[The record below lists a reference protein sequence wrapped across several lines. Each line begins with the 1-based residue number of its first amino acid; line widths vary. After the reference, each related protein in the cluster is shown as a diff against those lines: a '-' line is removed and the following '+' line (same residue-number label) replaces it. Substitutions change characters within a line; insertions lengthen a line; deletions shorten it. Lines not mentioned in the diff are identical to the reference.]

1 MAYIIADNII
11 SPLGET
17 SEDNYLS
24 VKSGR
29 SGIRAYEP
37 GTCNI
42 PEGFNASLLFED
54 FETLAL
60 KSAQKA
66 IANALKNIANGQKAI
81 GNAQKNI
88 ANEQKNIGNAQL
100 ELKGKR
106 TAFILSSTKGNIEG
120 NISLADSAQ
129 RIASQLGIDSKPIVV
144 CNACISGLSA
154 LILGNRLIDSG
165 LYDTA
170 IVCGCD
176 TPRQFILSGFQ
187 SLKALSPEPCRP
199 FDMERMG
206 LNLGEAAATLIL
218 SKNPLQGN
226 SWRMGDGFIRND
238 AFHIST
244 PSKTADGL
252 YLSLQRTLESFTKE
266 ISSACKQIDL
276 KEHLAFINAHGTA
289 TLFNDQMESVAIGR
303 AGLSEL
309 PANAYKS
316 FWGHTMGAAGILET
330 IISMKAI
337 DDDTILGTRGFS
349 ELGVSGKMNI
359 CAENRPT
366 DKKGFIKMLS
376 GFGGCNATIWATK
389 CPERENIALSQKE
402 QQEREFTTTH
412 TIRITPEEVILDQ
425 RKIWEGKEELG
436 EQEGQ
441 EHHSLLTSLY
451 KQMIGDYPKF
461 YKMDGLSRLGFVA
474 SEILLNAEKEETDE
488 ERAIIFFNHSSSID
502 SDRNY
507 KESIKD
513 KDNYFPSPSIFV
525 YTLPNIVTGEIAI
538 RNHFQGETSFFILP
552 DKDEKMMEEILQA
565 SCRDAQSKS
574 FLTGW
579 IDYEDER
586 HFEAELKICR
596 IQPSLIAYQE
606 VKGVKEVKELR
617 RMSCSLIRRKNKI
630 LK

>member
-17 SEDNYLS
+17 SEENYLS
-24 VKSGR
+24 VKAGR

-42 PEGFNASLLFED
+42 PEGFYASLLFED

-66 IANALKNIANGQKAI
+66 IANAQKTM
-81 GNAQKNI
+81 
-88 ANEQKNIGNAQL
+88 GNAQL

-106 TAFILSSTKGNIEG
+106 TAFILSSTKGNIEE

-154 LILGNRLIDSG
+154 LILGNRLIDSD
-165 LYDTA
+165 LYDAA

-218 SKNPLQGN
+218 SKNPIQGN

-266 ISSACKQIDL
+266 ISSTCKQIDM

-303 AGLSEL
+303 AGLSDL

-376 GFGGCNATIWATK
+376 GFGGCNATIWAAK
-389 CPERENIALSQKE
+389 KPERENIALSQIE
-402 QQEREFTTTH
+402 QQNREFTTTH

-425 RKIWEGKEELG
+425 RKLWEGKKELG
-436 EQEGQ
+436 EQEGK

-451 KQMIGDYPKF
+451 KQMIGNYPKF

-474 SEILLNAEKEETDE
+474 SEILLNAEKGETDK
-488 ERAIIFFNHSSSID
+488 ERAIIFFNHSSSIA

-507 KESIKD
+507 KESIND

-538 RNHFQGETSFFILP
+538 RNHFHGETSFFILP
-552 DKDEKMMEEILQA
+552 DKDERLMEEILQA
-565 SCRDAQSKS
+565 SCRDDQSKS

-586 HFEAELKICR
+586 HFEADLKIKKMR
-596 IQPSLIAYQE
+596 NY
-606 VKGVKEVKELR
+606 K
-617 RMSCSLIRRKNKI
+617 
-630 LK
+630 

>member
-17 SEDNYLS
+17 SEENYLS

-54 FETLAL
+54 FETLVL

-66 IANALKNIANGQKAI
+66 IANALKNIANELKTM
-81 GNAQKNI
+81 
-88 ANEQKNIGNAQL
+88 GNAQL

-106 TAFILSSTKGNIEG
+106 TAFILSSTKGNIEE

-129 RIASQLGIDSKPIVV
+129 RIASQLGIDTKPIVV

-165 LYDTA
+165 LYDAA

-218 SKNPLQGN
+218 SKNPIQRN

-252 YLSLQRTLESFTKE
+252 YLSLQRTLESYTKE
-266 ISSACKQIDL
+266 VSSACEQIDM
-276 KEHLAFINAHGTA
+276 KAHLAFINAHGTA

-303 AGLSEL
+303 AGLSDL

-337 DDDTILGTRGFS
+337 DDDTILGTKGFS

-376 GFGGCNATIWATK
+376 GFGGCNATIWAAK
-389 CPERENIALSQKE
+389 SPEKEYIALSQKE
-402 QQEREFTTTH
+402 QQKREFTTTH

-425 RKIWEGKEELG
+425 RKIWERKEELG
-436 EQEGQ
+436 EQEGK

-474 SEILLNAEKEETDE
+474 SEILLNAEKEETEE
-488 ERAIIFFNHSSSID
+488 ERAIIFFNHSSSIA

-552 DKDEKMMEEILQA
+552 DKDERMMEEILQA
-565 SCRDAQSKS
+565 SCRDGQSKS

-596 IQPSLIAYQE
+596 IQPSLIANPS
-606 VKGVKEVKELR
+606 ELR
-617 RMSCSLIRRKNKI
+617 YSDES
-630 LK
+630 

>member
-17 SEDNYLS
+17 SEENYLS
-24 VKSGR
+24 VKAGR

-42 PEGFNASLLFED
+42 PEGFYASLLFED

-60 KSAQKA
+60 RSAQKA
-66 IANALKNIANGQKAI
+66 IANAQKTM
-81 GNAQKNI
+81 GN
-88 ANEQKNIGNAQL
+88 ERL

-106 TAFILSSTKGNIEG
+106 TAFILSSTKGNIEE

-165 LYDTA
+165 LYDAA

-218 SKNPLQGN
+218 SKNPIQGN

-266 ISSACKQIDL
+266 ISSTCKQIDL

-303 AGLSEL
+303 AGLSDL

-337 DDDTILGTRGFS
+337 DDDTILGTKGFS

-376 GFGGCNATIWATK
+376 GFGGCNATIWAAK
-389 CPERENIALSQKE
+389 NPERENIALSQIE
-402 QQEREFTTTH
+402 QQKREFTTTH

-425 RKIWEGKEELG
+425 QKLWEGKKELE
-436 EQEGQ
+436 EQEGK
-441 EHHSLLTSLY
+441 EHHSLLTTLY
-451 KQMIGDYPKF
+451 KQMIGNYPKF

-474 SEILLNAEKEETDE
+474 SEILLNAEKGETDK
-488 ERAIIFFNHSSSID
+488 ERAIIFFNHSSSIA

-507 KESIKD
+507 KESIND

-538 RNHFQGETSFFILP
+538 RNHFHGETSFFILP
-552 DKDEKMMEEILQA
+552 DKDERMMEEILQA

-586 HFEAELKICR
+586 HFEAELKIKKMR
-596 IQPSLIAYQE
+596 NY
-606 VKGVKEVKELR
+606 K
-617 RMSCSLIRRKNKI
+617 
-630 LK
+630 

>member
-17 SEDNYLS
+17 SEENYLS
-24 VKSGR
+24 VKAGR

-42 PEGFNASLLFED
+42 PEGFYASLLFED

-60 KSAQKA
+60 RSAQKA
-66 IANALKNIANGQKAI
+66 IANAR
-81 GNAQKNI
+81 
-88 ANEQKNIGNAQL
+88 L

-106 TAFILSSTKGNIEG
+106 TAFILSSTKGNIEE

-129 RIASQLGIDSKPIVV
+129 RIASQLGIDSQPIVV

-165 LYDTA
+165 LYDAA

-176 TPRQFILSGFQ
+176 TPQQFILSGFQ

-218 SKNPLQGN
+218 SKNPIQGN

-252 YLSLQRTLESFTKE
+252 YLSLQRTLESYTKE
-266 ISSACKQIDL
+266 ISSTCKQIDL
-276 KEHLAFINAHGTA
+276 KAHLAFINAHGTA

-303 AGLSEL
+303 AGLSDL

-376 GFGGCNATIWATK
+376 GFGGCNATIWAAK
-389 CPERENIALSQKE
+389 SPESEMIALSQKE
-402 QQEREFTTTH
+402 QQECEFTTTH
-412 TIRITPEEVILDQ
+412 AIRITPEEVVLDHQ
-425 RKIWEGKEELG
+425 KLWEGKKELE

-441 EHHSLLTSLY
+441 EHHSLLTTLY
-451 KQMIGDYPKF
+451 KQMIGNYPKF

-474 SEILLNAEKEETDE
+474 SEILLNAEKGETDK
-488 ERAIIFFNHSSSID
+488 ERAIIFFNHSSSIA

-507 KESIKD
+507 KESIND

-538 RNHFQGETSFFILP
+538 RNHFHGETSFFILP
-552 DKDEKMMEEILQA
+552 DKDERMMEEILQA

-586 HFEAELKICR
+586 HFEADLKIKKMR
-596 IQPSLIAYQE
+596 NY
-606 VKGVKEVKELR
+606 K
-617 RMSCSLIRRKNKI
+617 
-630 LK
+630 

>member
-17 SEDNYLS
+17 SEENYLS
-24 VKSGR
+24 VKAGR

-42 PEGFNASLLFED
+42 PEGFYASLLFED

-60 KSAQKA
+60 RSAQKA
-66 IANALKNIANGQKAI
+66 IANAR
-81 GNAQKNI
+81 
-88 ANEQKNIGNAQL
+88 L

-106 TAFILSSTKGNIEG
+106 TAFILSSTKGNIEE

-129 RIASQLGIDSKPIVV
+129 RIASQLGIDAKPIVV

-165 LYDTA
+165 LYDAA

-218 SKNPLQGN
+218 SKNPIQGN

-303 AGLSEL
+303 AGLSDL

-337 DDDTILGTRGFS
+337 DDDTILGTRVFS

-376 GFGGCNATIWATK
+376 GFGGCNATIWAAK
-389 CPERENIALSQKE
+389 NPERENIALSQIE
-402 QQEREFTTTH
+402 QQNREFTTTH

-425 RKIWEGKEELG
+425 RKLWEGKKELG
-436 EQEGQ
+436 EQEGK

-451 KQMIGDYPKF
+451 KQMIGNYPKF

-474 SEILLNAEKEETDE
+474 SEILLNAEKEEEKKLEERKEEGKKNLE
-488 ERAIIFFNHSSSID
+488 ERAIIFFNHSSSIA

-552 DKDEKMMEEILQA
+552 DKDERLMEEILQA

-586 HFEAELKICR
+586 HFEADLKIKKMR
-596 IQPSLIAYQE
+596 N
-606 VKGVKEVKELR
+606 
-617 RMSCSLIRRKNKI
+617 NK
-630 LK
+630 

>member
-66 IANALKNIANGQKAI
+66 IANA
-81 GNAQKNI
+81 QKNI

-106 TAFILSSTKGNIEG
+106 TTFILSSTKGNIEE

-165 LYDTA
+165 LYDAA

-218 SKNPLQGN
+218 SKNPIQGN

-252 YLSLQRTLESFTKE
+252 YLSLQRTLESFKKE
-266 ISSACKQIDL
+266 VSSACEQIDL
-276 KEHLAFINAHGTA
+276 KAHLAFINAHGTA

-303 AGLSEL
+303 AGLSDL

-337 DDDTILGTRGFS
+337 DDDTILGTKGFS

-402 QQEREFTTTH
+402 QLHREFTTTH

-436 EQEGQ
+436 EQEGL

-474 SEILLNAEKEETDE
+474 SEILLNAEKGETEEERKEEEIKNLE
-488 ERAIIFFNHSSSID
+488 ERAIIFFNHSSSIA

-552 DKDEKMMEEILQA
+552 DKDEMMMEEILQA

-586 HFEAELKICR
+586 HFEADLKIKKMR
-596 IQPSLIAYQE
+596 NY
-606 VKGVKEVKELR
+606 K
-617 RMSCSLIRRKNKI
+617 
-630 LK
+630 

>member
-1 MAYIIADNII
+1 M
-11 SPLGET
+11 
-17 SEDNYLS
+17 
-24 VKSGR
+24 
-29 SGIRAYEP
+29 
-37 GTCNI
+37 
-42 PEGFNASLLFED
+42 
-54 FETLAL
+54 
-60 KSAQKA
+60 
-66 IANALKNIANGQKAI
+66 
-81 GNAQKNI
+81 
-88 ANEQKNIGNAQL
+88 
-100 ELKGKR
+100 
-106 TAFILSSTKGNIEG
+106 
-120 NISLADSAQ
+120 ADSAQ
-129 RIASQLGIDSKPIVV
+129 RIASQLGIDAKPIVV

-165 LYDTA
+165 LYDAA

-218 SKNPLQGN
+218 SKNPIQGN

-266 ISSACKQIDL
+266 ISSTCKQIDM

-376 GFGGCNATIWATK
+376 GFGGCNATIWAAK
-389 CPERENIALSQKE
+389 SPEREYIDLSQKE
-402 QQEREFTTTH
+402 QQNREFTTTH
-412 TIRITPEEVILDQ
+412 AIRITPEEVILDQ
-425 RKIWEGKEELG
+425 RKLWERNQNANEKLE
-436 EQEGQ
+436 EQEGAG
-441 EHHSLLTSLY
+441 HHSLLTSLY
-451 KQMIGDYPKF
+451 RQMIGNYPKF

-474 SEILLNAEKEETDE
+474 SEILLNAEKGDTDVERREEEGERLLE
-488 ERAIIFFNHSSSID
+488 ERAIIFFNHSSSIA

-507 KESIKD
+507 KESIND

-538 RNHFQGETSFFILP
+538 RNHFHGETSFFILP
-552 DKDEKMMEEILQA
+552 DKDERMMEEILQA

-586 HFEAELKICR
+586 HFEADLKIKKMR
-596 IQPSLIAYQE
+596 NEKLQM
-606 VKGVKEVKELR
+606 R
-617 RMSCSLIRRKNKI
+617 NKI
-630 LK
+630 LKSYK

>member
-17 SEDNYLS
+17 SEENYLS

-66 IANALKNIANGQKAI
+66 I
-81 GNAQKNI
+81 GNV
-88 ANEQKNIGNAQL
+88 QL

-106 TAFILSSTKGNIEG
+106 TAFILSSTKGNIEE

-165 LYDTA
+165 LYDAA

-218 SKNPLQGN
+218 SKNPIQGN

-252 YLSLQRTLESFTKE
+252 YLSLQRTLESYTKE
-266 ISSACKQIDL
+266 VSSTCKQIDL

-303 AGLSEL
+303 AGLSDL

-376 GFGGCNATIWATK
+376 GFGGCNATIWAAK
-389 CPERENIALSQKE
+389 KPERENIALSQKE
-402 QQEREFTTTH
+402 QQNREFTTTH
-412 TIRITPEEVILDQ
+412 AIRITPEEVILDQ
-425 RKIWEGKEELG
+425 RKIWERKEELR
-436 EQEGQ
+436 EQEGL

-474 SEILLNAEKEETDE
+474 SEILLNAEKEETEE
-488 ERAIIFFNHSSSID
+488 ERAIIFFNHSSSIA

-552 DKDEKMMEEILQA
+552 DKDERLMEEILQA

-586 HFEAELKICR
+586 HFEAELKIKKMR
-596 IQPSLIAYQE
+596 NY
-606 VKGVKEVKELR
+606 K
-617 RMSCSLIRRKNKI
+617 
-630 LK
+630 

>member
-17 SEDNYLS
+17 SEENYLS

-42 PEGFNASLLFED
+42 PEGFYASLLFED
-54 FETLAL
+54 FDTLAL
-60 KSAQKA
+60 RSAQKA
-66 IANALKNIANGQKAI
+66 IANAQKNIENAQKDIGNKQKAI
-81 GNAQKNI
+81 GNAR
-88 ANEQKNIGNAQL
+88 L

-106 TAFILSSTKGNIEG
+106 TAFILSSTKGNIEE

-154 LILGNRLIDSG
+154 LILGNRLIDSD
-165 LYDTA
+165 LYDAA

-176 TPRQFILSGFQ
+176 TPQQFILSGFQ

-218 SKNPLQGN
+218 SKNPIQGN

-266 ISSACKQIDL
+266 ISSTCKQIDL

-303 AGLSEL
+303 AGLSDL

-337 DDDTILGTRGFS
+337 DDNTILGTRGFS

-376 GFGGCNATIWATK
+376 GFGGCNATIWAAQK
-389 CPERENIALSQKE
+389 PERENIALSQKE
-402 QQEREFTTTH
+402 QQKREFTTTH
-412 TIRITPEEVILDQ
+412 AIRITPEEVILDQ
-425 RKIWEGKEELG
+425 RKLWEGKKELG

-441 EHHSLLTSLY
+441 EHHSLLTTLY
-451 KQMIGDYPKF
+451 KQMIGNYPKF

-474 SEILLNAEKEETDE
+474 SEILLNAEKGETDK
-488 ERAIIFFNHSSSID
+488 ERAIIFFNHSSSIA

-507 KESIKD
+507 KESIND

-538 RNHFQGETSFFILP
+538 RNHFHGETSFFILP

-586 HFEAELKICR
+586 HFEADLKIKKMR
-596 IQPSLIAYQE
+596 NY
-606 VKGVKEVKELR
+606 K
-617 RMSCSLIRRKNKI
+617 
-630 LK
+630 

>member
-17 SEDNYLS
+17 SDENYLS
-24 VKSGR
+24 VKAGR

-42 PEGFNASLLFED
+42 PEGFYASLLFED

-60 KSAQKA
+60 RSAQKA
-66 IANALKNIANGQKAI
+66 IANAQKNIE
-81 GNAQKNI
+81 NAQKDI
-88 ANEQKNIGNAQL
+88 GNEQKTMGNAQL

-106 TAFILSSTKGNIEG
+106 TAFILSSTKGNIEE

-129 RIASQLGIDSKPIVV
+129 RIANLLGIDSKPIVV

-165 LYDTA
+165 LYDAA

-218 SKNPLQGN
+218 SKNPIQGN

-266 ISSACKQIDL
+266 ISSACKQIDM

-303 AGLSEL
+303 AGLSDL

-376 GFGGCNATIWATK
+376 GFGGCNATIWAAK
-389 CPERENIALSQKE
+389 YPERENEAAEQIE
-402 QQEREFTTTH
+402 QQNREFTTTH
-412 TIRITPEEVILDQ
+412 AIRITPEEVVLDHQ
-425 RKIWEGKEELG
+425 KLWEGNQNANEKLE
-436 EQEGQ
+436 EQEGAG
-441 EHHSLLTSLY
+441 HHSLLTSLY
-451 KQMIGDYPKF
+451 RQMIGNYPKF

-474 SEILLNAEKEETDE
+474 SEILLNAEKGETDK
-488 ERAIIFFNHSSSID
+488 ERAIIFFNHSSSIA

-507 KESIKD
+507 KESIND

-538 RNHFQGETSFFILP
+538 RNHFHGETSFFILP
-552 DKDEKMMEEILQA
+552 DKDERMMEEILQA

-586 HFEAELKICR
+586 HFEADLKIEKMR
-596 IQPSLIAYQE
+596 NY
-606 VKGVKEVKELR
+606 K
-617 RMSCSLIRRKNKI
+617 
-630 LK
+630 

>member
-17 SEDNYLS
+17 SEENYLS
-24 VKSGR
+24 VKAGR

-42 PEGFNASLLFED
+42 PEGFYASLLFED

-66 IANALKNIANGQKAI
+66 IANAQKTM
-81 GNAQKNI
+81 
-88 ANEQKNIGNAQL
+88 GNAQL

-106 TAFILSSTKGNIEG
+106 TAFILSSTKGNIEE

-129 RIASQLGIDSKPIVV
+129 RIASQLGIDSQPIVV

-165 LYDTA
+165 LYDAA

-218 SKNPLQGN
+218 SKNPIQGN
-226 SWRMGDGFIRND
+226 FWRMGDGFIRND

-266 ISSACKQIDL
+266 ISSTCKQIDM
-276 KEHLAFINAHGTA
+276 KAHLAFINAHGTA

-303 AGLSEL
+303 AGLSDL

-376 GFGGCNATIWATK
+376 GFGGCNATIWAAK
-389 CPERENIALSQKE
+389 SPKSEMIALSQKE
-402 QQEREFTTTH
+402 QQKCEFTTTH
-412 TIRITPEEVILDQ
+412 TIRITPEEVVLDHQ
-425 RKIWEGKEELG
+425 KLWEGNQNANEELG
-436 EQEGQ
+436 EQDGAG
-441 EHHSLLTSLY
+441 HHSLLTSLY
-451 KQMIGDYPKF
+451 KQMIGNYPKF

-474 SEILLNAEKEETDE
+474 SEILLNAEKGETDVE
-488 ERAIIFFNHSSSID
+488 RREEAGERLLKERAIIFFNHSSSIA

-507 KESIKD
+507 KESIND
-513 KDNYFPSPSIFV
+513 KNNYFPSPSIFV

-538 RNHFQGETSFFILP
+538 RNHFHGETSFFILP
-552 DKDEKMMEEILQA
+552 DKDERLMEEILQA
-565 SCRDAQSKS
+565 SCRDTQSKS

-586 HFEAELKICR
+586 HFEADLKIKKMR
-596 IQPSLIAYQE
+596 NY
-606 VKGVKEVKELR
+606 K
-617 RMSCSLIRRKNKI
+617 
-630 LK
+630 

>member
-17 SEDNYLS
+17 SEENYLS
-24 VKSGR
+24 VKAGR

-42 PEGFNASLLFED
+42 PEGFYASLLFED

-60 KSAQKA
+60 RSAQKA
-66 IANALKNIANGQKAI
+66 IANALKAI
-81 GNAQKNI
+81 GN
-88 ANEQKNIGNAQL
+88 ERL

-106 TAFILSSTKGNIEG
+106 TAFILSSTKGNIEE

-129 RIASQLGIDSKPIVV
+129 RIASQLGIDAKPIVV

-154 LILGNRLIDSG
+154 LILGNRLIDSD
-165 LYDTA
+165 LYDAA

-218 SKNPLQGN
+218 SKNPIQGN

-266 ISSACKQIDL
+266 ISSTCKQIDM

-303 AGLSEL
+303 AGLSDL

-376 GFGGCNATIWATK
+376 GFGGCNATIWAAK
-389 CPERENIALSQKE
+389 NPERENIALSQIE
-402 QQEREFTTTH
+402 QQNREFTTSH
-412 TIRITPEEVILDQ
+412 TIRITPEEVVLDHQ
-425 RKIWEGKEELG
+425 KLWEGNQNANEKLE
-436 EQEGQ
+436 EQEGAG
-441 EHHSLLTSLY
+441 HHSLLTSLY
-451 KQMIGDYPKF
+451 RQMIGNYPKF

-474 SEILLNAEKEETDE
+474 SEILLNAEKGETDK
-488 ERAIIFFNHSSSID
+488 ERAIIFFNHSSSIA

-507 KESIKD
+507 KESIND

-538 RNHFQGETSFFILP
+538 RNHFHGETSFFILP
-552 DKDEKMMEEILQA
+552 DKDERMMEEILQA

-586 HFEAELKICR
+586 HFEADLKIKKMR
-596 IQPSLIAYQE
+596 NY
-606 VKGVKEVKELR
+606 K
-617 RMSCSLIRRKNKI
+617 
-630 LK
+630 

>member
-17 SEDNYLS
+17 SEENYLS

-42 PEGFNASLLFED
+42 PEGFYASLLFED

-60 KSAQKA
+60 RSAQKA
-66 IANALKNIANGQKAI
+66 IANAQKNIE
-81 GNAQKNI
+81 NAQKDIGNK
-88 ANEQKNIGNAQL
+88 QKAIGNAQL

-106 TAFILSSTKGNIEG
+106 TAFILSSTKGNIEE

-165 LYDTA
+165 LYDAA

-218 SKNPLQGN
+218 SKNPIQGN
-226 SWRMGDGFIRND
+226 FWRMGDGFIRND

-266 ISSACKQIDL
+266 ISSTCKQIDL

-359 CAENRPT
+359 CAENRPA

-376 GFGGCNATIWATK
+376 GFGGCNATIWAAK
-389 CPERENIALSQKE
+389 SPKSEMIALSQKE
-402 QQEREFTTTH
+402 QQKCEFTTTH
-412 TIRITPEEVILDQ
+412 AIRITPEEVVLDHQ
-425 RKIWEGKEELG
+425 KLWEGNQNANEKLE
-436 EQEGQ
+436 EQEGAG
-441 EHHSLLTSLY
+441 HHSLLTSLY
-451 KQMIGDYPKF
+451 KQMIDNYPKF

-474 SEILLNAEKEETDE
+474 SEILLNAEKGETDK
-488 ERAIIFFNHSSSID
+488 ERAIIFFNHSSSIA

-507 KESIKD
+507 KESIND

-538 RNHFQGETSFFILP
+538 RNHFHGETSFFILP
-552 DKDEKMMEEILQA
+552 DKDERMMEEILQA
-565 SCRDAQSKS
+565 SCRDAQNKS

-586 HFEAELKICR
+586 HFEADLKIKKMR
-596 IQPSLIAYQE
+596 NY
-606 VKGVKEVKELR
+606 K
-617 RMSCSLIRRKNKI
+617 
-630 LK
+630 

>member
-17 SEDNYLS
+17 SEENYLS

-42 PEGFNASLLFED
+42 PEGFYASLLFED

-60 KSAQKA
+60 RSAQKA
-66 IANALKNIANGQKAI
+66 IANAQKNIE
-81 GNAQKNI
+81 NAQKDIGNK
-88 ANEQKNIGNAQL
+88 QKAIGNAQL

-106 TAFILSSTKGNIEG
+106 TAFILSSTKGNIEE

-129 RIASQLGIDSKPIVV
+129 RIATQLGIDAKPIVV

-165 LYDTA
+165 LYDAA

-218 SKNPLQGN
+218 SKNPIQGN
-226 SWRMGDGFIRND
+226 FWRMGDGFIRND

-266 ISSACKQIDL
+266 ISSTCKQIDL

-359 CAENRPT
+359 CAENRPA

-376 GFGGCNATIWATK
+376 GFGGCNATIWAAK
-389 CPERENIALSQKE
+389 SPKSEMIALSQKE
-402 QQEREFTTTH
+402 QQKCEFTTTH
-412 TIRITPEEVILDQ
+412 AIRITPEEVVLDHQ
-425 RKIWEGKEELG
+425 KLWEGNQNANEKLE
-436 EQEGQ
+436 EQEGAG
-441 EHHSLLTSLY
+441 HHSLLTSLY
-451 KQMIGDYPKF
+451 KQMIGNYPKF

-474 SEILLNAEKEETDE
+474 SEILLNAEKGETDK
-488 ERAIIFFNHSSSID
+488 ERAIIFFNHSSSIA

-538 RNHFQGETSFFILP
+538 RNHFHGETSFFILP
-552 DKDEKMMEEILQA
+552 DKDERMMEEILQA

-579 IDYEDER
+579 IDYEDKR
-586 HFEAELKICR
+586 HFEVDLKIKKMR
-596 IQPSLIAYQE
+596 NY
-606 VKGVKEVKELR
+606 K
-617 RMSCSLIRRKNKI
+617 
-630 LK
+630 

>member
-17 SEDNYLS
+17 SEENYLS
-24 VKSGR
+24 VKAGR

-42 PEGFNASLLFED
+42 PEGFYASLLFED

-60 KSAQKA
+60 RSAQKA
-66 IANALKNIANGQKAI
+66 IA
-81 GNAQKNI
+81 
-88 ANEQKNIGNAQL
+88 NAQL

-106 TAFILSSTKGNIEG
+106 TAFILSSTKGNIEE

-154 LILGNRLIDSG
+154 LILGNRLIDSD
-165 LYDTA
+165 LYDAA

-218 SKNPLQGN
+218 SKNPIQGN

-266 ISSACKQIDL
+266 ISSTCKQIDM
-276 KEHLAFINAHGTA
+276 KAHLAFINAHGTA

-303 AGLSEL
+303 AGLSDL

-376 GFGGCNATIWATK
+376 GFGGCNATIWAAK
-389 CPERENIALSQKE
+389 SPESEMIALSQKE
-402 QQEREFTTTH
+402 QQECEFTTTH
-412 TIRITPEEVILDQ
+412 AIRITPEEVVLDHQ
-425 RKIWEGKEELG
+425 KLWEGKKELG

-451 KQMIGDYPKF
+451 KQMIGNYPKF

-474 SEILLNAEKEETDE
+474 SEILLNAEKGDTDVERREEERERLLE
-488 ERAIIFFNHSSSID
+488 ERAIIFFNHSSSIA

-507 KESIKD
+507 KESINE

-538 RNHFQGETSFFILP
+538 RNHFHGETSFFILP
-552 DKDEKMMEEILQA
+552 DKDERLMEEILQA

-586 HFEAELKICR
+586 HFEADLKIKKMR
-596 IQPSLIAYQE
+596 NY
-606 VKGVKEVKELR
+606 K
-617 RMSCSLIRRKNKI
+617 
-630 LK
+630 

>member
-17 SEDNYLS
+17 SEENYLS
-24 VKSGR
+24 VKAGR
-29 SGIRAYEP
+29 SGIRAYAP

-42 PEGFNASLLFED
+42 PEGFYASLLFED

-60 KSAQKA
+60 RSAQKA
-66 IANALKNIANGQKAI
+66 IANAR
-81 GNAQKNI
+81 
-88 ANEQKNIGNAQL
+88 L

-106 TAFILSSTKGNIEG
+106 TAFILSSTKGNIEE

-129 RIASQLGIDSKPIVV
+129 RIASQLGIDSQPIVV

-154 LILGNRLIDSG
+154 LILGNRLIDSD
-165 LYDTA
+165 LYDAA

-218 SKNPLQGN
+218 SKNPIHGN

-244 PSKTADGL
+244 PSKTANGL

-266 ISSACKQIDL
+266 ISFTCKQIDL

-303 AGLSEL
+303 AGLSDL

-376 GFGGCNATIWATK
+376 GFGGCNATIWAAK
-389 CPERENIALSQKE
+389 NPERENIALSQIE
-402 QQEREFTTTH
+402 QQNCEFTTTH

-425 RKIWEGKEELG
+425 RKLLEGKKELG
-436 EQEGQ
+436 EQEGAG
-441 EHHSLLTSLY
+441 HHSLLTSLY
-451 KQMIGDYPKF
+451 RQMIGNYPKF

-474 SEILLNAEKEETDE
+474 SEILLNAEKGDTDVERREEEGERLLE
-488 ERAIIFFNHSSSID
+488 ERAIIFFNHSSSIA

-507 KESIKD
+507 KESIND

-538 RNHFQGETSFFILP
+538 RNHFHGETSFFILP
-552 DKDEKMMEEILQA
+552 DKDERMMEEILQA

-586 HFEAELKICR
+586 HFEADLKIKKMR
-596 IQPSLIAYQE
+596 NY
-606 VKGVKEVKELR
+606 K
-617 RMSCSLIRRKNKI
+617 
-630 LK
+630 

>member
-17 SEDNYLS
+17 SEENYLS
-24 VKSGR
+24 VKAGR

-42 PEGFNASLLFED
+42 PEGFYASLLFED

-66 IANALKNIANGQKAI
+66 IANAQKTM
-81 GNAQKNI
+81 
-88 ANEQKNIGNAQL
+88 GNAQL

-106 TAFILSSTKGNIEG
+106 TAFILSSTKGNIEE

-129 RIASQLGIDSKPIVV
+129 RIASQLGIDSQPIVV

-165 LYDTA
+165 LYDAA

-218 SKNPLQGN
+218 SKNPIQGN

-266 ISSACKQIDL
+266 ISSTCKQIDL

-303 AGLSEL
+303 AGLSDL

-376 GFGGCNATIWATK
+376 GFGGCNATIWAAQK
-389 CPERENIALSQKE
+389 PERENIALSQIE
-402 QQEREFTTTH
+402 QQNREFTTTH

-436 EQEGQ
+436 EQEGL

-474 SEILLNAEKEETDE
+474 SEILLNAEKGETDKE
-488 ERAIIFFNHSSSID
+488 KAIIFFNHSSSIA

-507 KESIKD
+507 KESISD
-513 KDNYFPSPSIFV
+513 KNNYFPSPSIFV

-538 RNHFQGETSFFILP
+538 RNHFHGETSFFILP
-552 DKDEKMMEEILQA
+552 DKDERMMEEILQA

-586 HFEAELKICR
+586 HFEADLKIKKMR
-596 IQPSLIAYQE
+596 NY
-606 VKGVKEVKELR
+606 K
-617 RMSCSLIRRKNKI
+617 
-630 LK
+630 

>member
-17 SEDNYLS
+17 SEENYLS

-66 IANALKNIANGQKAI
+66 IANALKNI
-81 GNAQKNI
+81 GNAQKT
-88 ANEQKNIGNAQL
+88 IGNAQL

-106 TAFILSSTKGNIEG
+106 TAFILSSTKGNIEE

-129 RIASQLGIDSKPIVV
+129 RIASQLGIDAKPIVV

-165 LYDTA
+165 LYDAA

-218 SKNPLQGN
+218 SKNPIQGN

-252 YLSLQRTLESFTKE
+252 YLSLQRTLESFKKE
-266 ISSACKQIDL
+266 VSSACEQIDL
-276 KEHLAFINAHGTA
+276 KAHLAFINAHGTA

-303 AGLSEL
+303 AGLSDL

-376 GFGGCNATIWATK
+376 GFGGCNATIWAAK
-389 CPERENIALSQKE
+389 SPERENIALSQKE

-425 RKIWEGKEELG
+425 RKIWERKEELG
-436 EQEGQ
+436 KQEGL

-488 ERAIIFFNHSSSID
+488 ERAIIFFNHSSSIA

-552 DKDEKMMEEILQA
+552 DKDEKMMEEILLA

-586 HFEAELKICR
+586 HFEADLKIKKMR
-596 IQPSLIAYQE
+596 NY
-606 VKGVKEVKELR
+606 K
-617 RMSCSLIRRKNKI
+617 
-630 LK
+630 

>member
-24 VKSGR
+24 VKAGR

-66 IANALKNIANGQKAI
+66 IGNALKNIAN
-81 GNAQKNI
+81 
-88 ANEQKNIGNAQL
+88 EQKIMGNAQL

-106 TAFILSSTKGNIEG
+106 TAFILSSTKGNIEE

-129 RIASQLGIDSKPIVV
+129 RIARQLGIDAQPIVV

-165 LYDTA
+165 LYDAA

-187 SLKALSPEPCRP
+187 SLKALSSEPCRP

-266 ISSACKQIDL
+266 ISSTCKQIDL
-276 KEHLAFINAHGTA
+276 KAHLAFINAHGTA

-303 AGLSEL
+303 AGLSDL

-376 GFGGCNATIWATK
+376 GFGGCNATIWAAK
-389 CPERENIALSQKE
+389 NPEKENIALSQIE
-402 QQEREFTTTH
+402 QQNREFTTTH

-425 RKIWEGKEELG
+425 RKLWEGNQNANEKLD
-436 EQEGQ
+436 EQEGAG
-441 EHHSLLTSLY
+441 HHSLLTSLY
-451 KQMIGDYPKF
+451 KQMIGNYPKF

-474 SEILLNAEKEETDE
+474 SEILLNAEKGETDVERREEEGERLLE
-488 ERAIIFFNHSSSID
+488 ERAIIFFNHSSSIA

-507 KESIKD
+507 KESIND

-586 HFEAELKICR
+586 HFEADLKIKKMR
-596 IQPSLIAYQE
+596 NY
-606 VKGVKEVKELR
+606 K
-617 RMSCSLIRRKNKI
+617 
-630 LK
+630 

>member
-17 SEDNYLS
+17 SEENYLS
-24 VKSGR
+24 VKAGR

-42 PEGFNASLLFED
+42 PEGFYASLLFED

-60 KSAQKA
+60 RSAQKA
-66 IANALKNIANGQKAI
+66 IANAR
-81 GNAQKNI
+81 
-88 ANEQKNIGNAQL
+88 L

-106 TAFILSSTKGNIEG
+106 TAFILSSTKGNIEE

-129 RIASQLGIDSKPIVV
+129 RIASQLGIDAKPIVV

-154 LILGNRLIDSG
+154 LILGNRLIDSD
-165 LYDTA
+165 LYDAA

-218 SKNPLQGN
+218 SKNPIQRN

-266 ISSACKQIDL
+266 ISSTCEQIDL

-303 AGLSEL
+303 AGLSDL

-376 GFGGCNATIWATK
+376 GFGGCNATIWAAK
-389 CPERENIALSQKE
+389 KPERENIALSQIE
-402 QQEREFTTTH
+402 QQNREFTTTH

-425 RKIWEGKEELG
+425 QKLWEGKKELG

-441 EHHSLLTSLY
+441 EHHSLLTTLY
-451 KQMIGDYPKF
+451 KQMIGNYPKF

-474 SEILLNAEKEETDE
+474 SEILLNAEKGETDK
-488 ERAIIFFNHSSSID
+488 ERAIIFFNHSSSIA

-507 KESIKD
+507 KESIND

-538 RNHFQGETSFFILP
+538 RNHFHGETSFFILP
-552 DKDEKMMEEILQA
+552 DKDERMMEEILQA
-565 SCRDAQSKS
+565 SCRDDQSKS

-586 HFEAELKICR
+586 HFEADLKIKKMR
-596 IQPSLIAYQE
+596 NY
-606 VKGVKEVKELR
+606 K
-617 RMSCSLIRRKNKI
+617 
-630 LK
+630 

>member
-17 SEDNYLS
+17 SEENYLS
-24 VKSGR
+24 VKAGR

-42 PEGFNASLLFED
+42 PEGFYASLLFED

-60 KSAQKA
+60 RSAQKA
-66 IANALKNIANGQKAI
+66 IANALKNIANELKTI
-81 GNAQKNI
+81 GNAR
-88 ANEQKNIGNAQL
+88 L

-106 TAFILSSTKGNIEG
+106 TAFILSSTKGNIEE

-165 LYDTA
+165 LYDAA

-218 SKNPLQGN
+218 SKNPIQGN

-266 ISSACKQIDL
+266 ISSTCKQIDM
-276 KEHLAFINAHGTA
+276 KAHLAFINAHGTA

-303 AGLSEL
+303 AGLSDL

-376 GFGGCNATIWATK
+376 GFGGCNATIWAAK
-389 CPERENIALSQKE
+389 SPKSEMIALSQKE
-402 QQEREFTTTH
+402 QQKCEFTTTH
-412 TIRITPEEVILDQ
+412 AIRITPEEVVLDHQ
-425 RKIWEGKEELG
+425 KLWEGNQNANEKLE
-436 EQEGQ
+436 EQEGAG
-441 EHHSLLTSLY
+441 HHSLLTSLY
-451 KQMIGDYPKF
+451 KQMIGNYPKF
-461 YKMDGLSRLGFVA
+461 YKIDGLSRLGFVA
-474 SEILLNAEKEETDE
+474 SEILLNAEKGETDK
-488 ERAIIFFNHSSSID
+488 ERAIIFFNHSSSIA

-507 KESIKD
+507 KESIND

-538 RNHFQGETSFFILP
+538 RNHFHGETSFFILP
-552 DKDEKMMEEILQA
+552 DKDERLMEEILQA
-565 SCRDAQSKS
+565 SCRDAQSNS

-586 HFEAELKICR
+586 HFEADLKIKKMR
-596 IQPSLIAYQE
+596 NY
-606 VKGVKEVKELR
+606 K
-617 RMSCSLIRRKNKI
+617 
-630 LK
+630 

>member
-17 SEDNYLS
+17 SEENYLS
-24 VKSGR
+24 VKAGR

-42 PEGFNASLLFED
+42 PEGFYASLLFED

-60 KSAQKA
+60 RSAQKTM
-66 IANALKNIANGQKAI
+66 
-81 GNAQKNI
+81 
-88 ANEQKNIGNAQL
+88 GNAQL

-106 TAFILSSTKGNIEG
+106 TAFILSSTKGNIEE

-129 RIASQLGIDSKPIVV
+129 RIASQLGIDSHPIVV

-154 LILGNRLIDSG
+154 LILGNRLIDSD
-165 LYDTA
+165 LYDAA

-218 SKNPLQGN
+218 SKNPIQGN

-266 ISSACKQIDL
+266 ISSTCKQIDL

-303 AGLSEL
+303 AGLSDL

-376 GFGGCNATIWATK
+376 GFGGCNATIWAAK
-389 CPERENIALSQKE
+389 SPESEMIALSQIE
-402 QQEREFTTTH
+402 QQNREFTTSH

-425 RKIWEGKEELG
+425 RKLWEGKKELG

-441 EHHSLLTSLY
+441 EHHSLLTTLY
-451 KQMIGDYPKF
+451 KQMIGNYPKF

-474 SEILLNAEKEETDE
+474 SEILLNAEKGETDK
-488 ERAIIFFNHSSSID
+488 ERAIIFFNHSSSIA

-507 KESIKD
+507 KESIND

-538 RNHFQGETSFFILP
+538 RNHFHGETSFFILP
-552 DKDEKMMEEILQA
+552 DKDERMMEEILQA

-586 HFEAELKICR
+586 HFEADLKIKKMR
-596 IQPSLIAYQE
+596 NY
-606 VKGVKEVKELR
+606 K
-617 RMSCSLIRRKNKI
+617 
-630 LK
+630 

>member
-17 SEDNYLS
+17 SEENYLS
-24 VKSGR
+24 VKAGR

-37 GTCNI
+37 ETCNI
-42 PEGFNASLLFED
+42 PEGFYASLLFED
-54 FETLAL
+54 FETLTL
-60 KSAQKA
+60 RSAQKA
-66 IANALKNIANGQKAI
+66 IANAQKDIANALKTI
-81 GNAQKNI
+81 GN
-88 ANEQKNIGNAQL
+88 ERL

-106 TAFILSSTKGNIEG
+106 TAFILSSTKGNIEE

-165 LYDTA
+165 LYDAA

-218 SKNPLQGN
+218 SKNPIQGN

-266 ISSACKQIDL
+266 ISSTCKQIDM

-303 AGLSEL
+303 AGLSDL

-376 GFGGCNATIWATK
+376 GFGGCNATIWAAK
-389 CPERENIALSQKE
+389 NPERENIALSQME
-402 QQEREFTTTH
+402 QQNREFTTTH

-425 RKIWEGKEELG
+425 RKLWERKEELG
-436 EQEGQ
+436 EQEGK
-441 EHHSLLTSLY
+441 EHHSLLTTLY
-451 KQMIGDYPKF
+451 KQMIGNYPKF

-474 SEILLNAEKEETDE
+474 SEILLNAEKGETDK
-488 ERAIIFFNHSSSID
+488 ERAIIFFNHSSSIA

-507 KESIKD
+507 KESIND

-538 RNHFQGETSFFILP
+538 RNHFHGETSFFILP
-552 DKDEKMMEEILQA
+552 DKDERMMEEILQA
-565 SCRDAQSKS
+565 SCRDDQSKS

-586 HFEAELKICR
+586 HFEADLKIKKMR
-596 IQPSLIAYQE
+596 NY
-606 VKGVKEVKELR
+606 K
-617 RMSCSLIRRKNKI
+617 
-630 LK
+630 

>member
-17 SEDNYLS
+17 SEENYLS
-24 VKSGR
+24 VKAGR

-42 PEGFNASLLFED
+42 PEGFYASLLFED

-66 IANALKNIANGQKAI
+66 IANAR
-81 GNAQKNI
+81 
-88 ANEQKNIGNAQL
+88 L

-106 TAFILSSTKGNIEG
+106 TAFILSSTKGNIEE

-154 LILGNRLIDSG
+154 LILGNRLIDSD
-165 LYDTA
+165 LYDAA

-218 SKNPLQGN
+218 SKKPIQGN

-252 YLSLQRTLESFTKE
+252 YLSLQRTLKSFTKE
-266 ISSACKQIDL
+266 ISSTCEQIDL

-303 AGLSEL
+303 AGLSDL

-376 GFGGCNATIWATK
+376 GFGGCNATIWAAK
-389 CPERENIALSQKE
+389 KPERENIALSQIE
-402 QQEREFTTTH
+402 QQNREFTTTH
-412 TIRITPEEVILDQ
+412 AIRITPEEVVLDHQ
-425 RKIWEGKEELG
+425 KLWEGNQNANEKLE
-436 EQEGQ
+436 EQEGAG
-441 EHHSLLTSLY
+441 HHSLLTSLY
-451 KQMIGDYPKF
+451 KQMIGNYPKF

-474 SEILLNAEKEETDE
+474 SEILLNAEKGDTDVERREEEGERLLE
-488 ERAIIFFNHSSSID
+488 ERAIIFFNHSSSIA
-502 SDRNY
+502 SDRSY
-507 KESIKD
+507 KESIND

-538 RNHFQGETSFFILP
+538 RNHFHGETSFFILP
-552 DKDEKMMEEILQA
+552 DKDERMMEEILQA

-586 HFEAELKICR
+586 HFEADLKIKKMR
-596 IQPSLIAYQE
+596 NY
-606 VKGVKEVKELR
+606 K
-617 RMSCSLIRRKNKI
+617 
-630 LK
+630 

>member
-17 SEDNYLS
+17 SEENYLS
-24 VKSGR
+24 VKAGR

-42 PEGFNASLLFED
+42 PEGFYASLLFED

-60 KSAQKA
+60 RSAQKA
-66 IANALKNIANGQKAI
+66 
-81 GNAQKNI
+81 
-88 ANEQKNIGNAQL
+88 IGNAQL

-106 TAFILSSTKGNIEG
+106 TAFILSSTKGNIEE

-165 LYDTA
+165 LYDAA

-266 ISSACKQIDL
+266 ISSTCKQIDM

-303 AGLSEL
+303 AGLSDL
-309 PANAYKS
+309 PTNAYKS

-376 GFGGCNATIWATK
+376 GFGGCNATIWAAK
-389 CPERENIALSQKE
+389 KPERENIALSQKE
-402 QQEREFTTTH
+402 QQKREFTTTH

-436 EQEGQ
+436 KQEGQ

-474 SEILLNAEKEETDE
+474 SEILLNAEKGETEEE
-488 ERAIIFFNHSSSID
+488 KAIIFFNHSSSIA

-552 DKDEKMMEEILQA
+552 DKDEKMMEEILLA

-596 IQPSLIAYQE
+596 IQPSLIANPSDLQYSD
-606 VKGVKEVKELR
+606 K
-617 RMSCSLIRRKNKI
+617 S
-630 LK
+630 

>member
-17 SEDNYLS
+17 SEENYLS

-42 PEGFNASLLFED
+42 PEGFYASLLFED

-60 KSAQKA
+60 RSAQKA
-66 IANALKNIANGQKAI
+66 IA
-81 GNAQKNI
+81 
-88 ANEQKNIGNAQL
+88 NAQL

-106 TAFILSSTKGNIEG
+106 TAFILSSTKGNIEE

-129 RIASQLGIDSKPIVV
+129 RIASQLGIDAKPIVV

-165 LYDTA
+165 LYDAA

-218 SKNPLQGN
+218 SKNSIQGN

-266 ISSACKQIDL
+266 ISSTCKQIDL

-303 AGLSEL
+303 AGLSDL

-337 DDDTILGTRGFS
+337 DDDTILGTRGFA

-376 GFGGCNATIWATK
+376 GFGGCNATIWAAK
-389 CPERENIALSQKE
+389 KPERENIALSQIE
-402 QQEREFTTTH
+402 QQNREFTTTH

-425 RKIWEGKEELG
+425 QKLWEGKEELG
-436 EQEGQ
+436 EQEGK

-451 KQMIGDYPKF
+451 KQMIGNYPKF

-474 SEILLNAEKEETDE
+474 SEILLNAEKGETDK
-488 ERAIIFFNHSSSID
+488 ERAIIFFNHSSSIA

-507 KESIKD
+507 KESIND
-513 KDNYFPSPSIFV
+513 KNNYFPSPSIFV

-538 RNHFQGETSFFILP
+538 RNHFHGETSFFILP
-552 DKDEKMMEEILQA
+552 DKDERMMEEILQA

-586 HFEAELKICR
+586 HFEADLKIKKMR
-596 IQPSLIAYQE
+596 NY
-606 VKGVKEVKELR
+606 K
-617 RMSCSLIRRKNKI
+617 
-630 LK
+630 

>member
-17 SEDNYLS
+17 SEENYLS
-24 VKSGR
+24 VKAGR

-42 PEGFNASLLFED
+42 PEGFYASLLFED

-60 KSAQKA
+60 RSAQKA
-66 IANALKNIANGQKAI
+66 IA
-81 GNAQKNI
+81 
-88 ANEQKNIGNAQL
+88 NAQL

-106 TAFILSSTKGNIEG
+106 IAFILSSTKGNIEE

-129 RIASQLGIDSKPIVV
+129 RIASQLGIDSQPIVV

-154 LILGNRLIDSG
+154 LILGNRLIDSD

-218 SKNPLQGN
+218 SKNPIQGN

-266 ISSACKQIDL
+266 ISSTCKQIDL

-303 AGLSEL
+303 AGLSDL

-376 GFGGCNATIWATK
+376 GFGGCNATIWAAK
-389 CPERENIALSQKE
+389 KPERENIALSQIE
-402 QQEREFTTTH
+402 QQNREFTTTH

-425 RKIWEGKEELG
+425 RKLWEGKKKLE

-441 EHHSLLTSLY
+441 EHHSLLTFLY
-451 KQMIGDYPKF
+451 KQMIGNYPKF

-474 SEILLNAEKEETDE
+474 SEILLNAEKGETDK
-488 ERAIIFFNHSSSID
+488 ERAIIFFNHSSSIA

-507 KESIKD
+507 KESIND

-538 RNHFQGETSFFILP
+538 RNHFHGETSFFILP
-552 DKDEKMMEEILQA
+552 DKDERMMEEILQA
-565 SCRDAQSKS
+565 SCRDDQSKS

-586 HFEAELKICR
+586 HFEADLKIKKMR
-596 IQPSLIAYQE
+596 NY
-606 VKGVKEVKELR
+606 K
-617 RMSCSLIRRKNKI
+617 
-630 LK
+630 

>member
-17 SEDNYLS
+17 SEENYLS
-24 VKSGR
+24 VKAGR

-42 PEGFNASLLFED
+42 PEGFYASLLFED

-60 KSAQKA
+60 RSAQKA
-66 IANALKNIANGQKAI
+66 IANALKTK
-81 GNAQKNI
+81 GNMR
-88 ANEQKNIGNAQL
+88 L

-106 TAFILSSTKGNIEG
+106 TAFILSSTKGNIEE

-154 LILGNRLIDSG
+154 LILGNRLIDSD
-165 LYDTA
+165 LYDAA

-218 SKNPLQGN
+218 SKNPILGN

-266 ISSACKQIDL
+266 ISSTCKQIDM

-303 AGLSEL
+303 AGLSDL

-376 GFGGCNATIWATK
+376 GFGGCNATIWAAK
-389 CPERENIALSQKE
+389 SPEREMIALSQKE
-402 QQEREFTTTH
+402 QQECEFTTTH
-412 TIRITPEEVILDQ
+412 AIRITPEEVVLDHQ
-425 RKIWEGKEELG
+425 KLWEGNQNANEKLD
-436 EQEGQ
+436 EQEGAG
-441 EHHSLLTSLY
+441 HHSLLTSLY
-451 KQMIGDYPKF
+451 RQMIGNYPKF

-474 SEILLNAEKEETDE
+474 SEILLNAEKGDTDVERREEEGERLLE
-488 ERAIIFFNHSSSID
+488 ERAIIFFNHSSSIA

-507 KESIKD
+507 KESIND

-538 RNHFQGETSFFILP
+538 RNHFHGETSFFILP
-552 DKDEKMMEEILQA
+552 DKDERMMEEILQA

-596 IQPSLIAYQE
+596 IQPSLIA
-606 VKGVKEVKELR
+606 
-617 RMSCSLIRRKNKI
+617 N
-630 LK
+630 

>member
-17 SEDNYLS
+17 SEENYLS
-24 VKSGR
+24 VKAGR
-29 SGIRAYEP
+29 SDIRAYEP

-42 PEGFNASLLFED
+42 PEGFYASLLFED

-66 IANALKNIANGQKAI
+66 IANAR
-81 GNAQKNI
+81 
-88 ANEQKNIGNAQL
+88 L

-106 TAFILSSTKGNIEG
+106 TAFILSSTKGNIEE

-129 RIASQLGIDSKPIVV
+129 RIATQLGIDAKPIVV

-165 LYDTA
+165 LYDAA

-218 SKNPLQGN
+218 SKNPIQGN

-266 ISSACKQIDL
+266 ISFTCKQIDM

-303 AGLSEL
+303 AGLSDL

-376 GFGGCNATIWATK
+376 GFGGCNATIWAAK
-389 CPERENIALSQKE
+389 YPERENIALSQIE
-402 QQEREFTTTH
+402 QQNREFTTTH

-425 RKIWEGKEELG
+425 QKLWEGKKELG

-441 EHHSLLTSLY
+441 EHHSLLTTLY
-451 KQMIGDYPKF
+451 KQMIGNYPKF

-474 SEILLNAEKEETDE
+474 SEILLNAEKGETDK
-488 ERAIIFFNHSSSID
+488 ERAIIFFNHSSSIA

-507 KESIKD
+507 KESIND

-538 RNHFQGETSFFILP
+538 RNHFHGETSFFILP
-552 DKDEKMMEEILQA
+552 DKDERLMEEILQA
-565 SCRDAQSKS
+565 SCRDDQSKS

-586 HFEAELKICR
+586 HFEADLKIKKMR
-596 IQPSLIAYQE
+596 NY
-606 VKGVKEVKELR
+606 K
-617 RMSCSLIRRKNKI
+617 
-630 LK
+630 

>member
-17 SEDNYLS
+17 SEENYLS
-24 VKSGR
+24 VKAGR

-42 PEGFNASLLFED
+42 PEGFYASLLFED

-60 KSAQKA
+60 RSAQKA
-66 IANALKNIANGQKAI
+66 IANAQKTM
-81 GNAQKNI
+81 
-88 ANEQKNIGNAQL
+88 GNAQL

-106 TAFILSSTKGNIEG
+106 IAFILSSTKGNIEE

-129 RIASQLGIDSKPIVV
+129 RIASQLGIDSQPIVV

-154 LILGNRLIDSG
+154 LILGNRLIDSD

-218 SKNPLQGN
+218 SKNPIQGN

-266 ISSACKQIDL
+266 ISSTCKQIDL

-303 AGLSEL
+303 AGLSDL
-309 PANAYKS
+309 PTNAYKS

-376 GFGGCNATIWATK
+376 GFGGCNATIWAAK
-389 CPERENIALSQKE
+389 KPERENIALSQIE
-402 QQEREFTTTH
+402 QQNREFTTTH
-412 TIRITPEEVILDQ
+412 TIRITPEEVILDHQ
-425 RKIWEGKEELG
+425 KLWEGNQNANEKLE
-436 EQEGQ
+436 EQEGAG
-441 EHHSLLTSLY
+441 HHSLLTSLY
-451 KQMIGDYPKF
+451 KQMIGNYPKF

-474 SEILLNAEKEETDE
+474 SEILLNAEKGETDK
-488 ERAIIFFNHSSSID
+488 ERAIIFFNHSSSIA

-507 KESIKD
+507 KESIND

-538 RNHFQGETSFFILP
+538 RNHFHGETSFFILP
-552 DKDEKMMEEILQA
+552 DKDERMMEEILQA
-565 SCRDAQSKS
+565 SCRDDQSKS

-586 HFEAELKICR
+586 HFEADLKIKKMR
-596 IQPSLIAYQE
+596 NY
-606 VKGVKEVKELR
+606 K
-617 RMSCSLIRRKNKI
+617 
-630 LK
+630 

>member
-17 SEDNYLS
+17 SEENYLS

-42 PEGFNASLLFED
+42 PEGFYASLLFED

-66 IANALKNIANGQKAI
+66 I
-81 GNAQKNI
+81 GNAR
-88 ANEQKNIGNAQL
+88 L

-106 TAFILSSTKGNIEG
+106 TAFILSSTKGNIEE

-129 RIASQLGIDSKPIVV
+129 RIASQLGIDSQPIVV

-165 LYDTA
+165 LYDAA

-218 SKNPLQGN
+218 SKNPIQGN

-266 ISSACKQIDL
+266 ISSTCKQIDL
-276 KEHLAFINAHGTA
+276 KAHLAFINAHGTA

-303 AGLSEL
+303 AGLSDL

-337 DDDTILGTRGFS
+337 DDDTILGTKGFS

-376 GFGGCNATIWATK
+376 GFGGCNATIWAAKKT
-389 CPERENIALSQKE
+389 ERENIALSQIE
-402 QQEREFTTTH
+402 QQNREFTTTH

-425 RKIWEGKEELG
+425 RKLWERKKELG
-436 EQEGQ
+436 EQEGK
-441 EHHSLLTSLY
+441 EHHSLLTTLY
-451 KQMIGDYPKF
+451 KRMIGNYPKF

-474 SEILLNAEKEETDE
+474 SEILLNAEKGETDK
-488 ERAIIFFNHSSSID
+488 ERAIIFFNHSSSIA

-507 KESIKD
+507 KESIND
-513 KDNYFPSPSIFV
+513 KNNYFPSPSIFV

-538 RNHFQGETSFFILP
+538 RNHFHGETSFFILP
-552 DKDEKMMEEILQA
+552 DKDERMMEEILQA

-579 IDYEDER
+579 IDYEDEK
-586 HFEAELKICR
+586 HFEADLKIKKMR
-596 IQPSLIAYQE
+596 NY
-606 VKGVKEVKELR
+606 K
-617 RMSCSLIRRKNKI
+617 
-630 LK
+630 

>member
-17 SEDNYLS
+17 SEENYLS
-24 VKSGR
+24 VKAGR

-42 PEGFNASLLFED
+42 PEGFYASLLFED
-54 FETLAL
+54 FETLAI

-66 IANALKNIANGQKAI
+66 IANAQKNIE
-81 GNAQKNI
+81 NAQKDIGNK
-88 ANEQKNIGNAQL
+88 QKAIGNAQL

-106 TAFILSSTKGNIEG
+106 TAFILSSTKGNIEE

-129 RIASQLGIDSKPIVV
+129 RIASQLGIDAKPIVV

-154 LILGNRLIDSG
+154 LILGNRLIDSD
-165 LYDTA
+165 LYDAA

-218 SKNPLQGN
+218 SKNPILGN

-266 ISSACKQIDL
+266 ISSACKQIDM

-303 AGLSEL
+303 AGLSDL

-376 GFGGCNATIWATK
+376 GFGGCNATIWAAK
-389 CPERENIALSQKE
+389 SPEREYIDLSQKE
-402 QQEREFTTTH
+402 QQNREFTTTH
-412 TIRITPEEVILDQ
+412 AIRITPEEVVLDHQ
-425 RKIWEGKEELG
+425 KLWEGNQNANEKLD
-436 EQEGQ
+436 EQEGAG
-441 EHHSLLTSLY
+441 HHSLLTSLY
-451 KQMIGDYPKF
+451 RQMIGNYPKF

-474 SEILLNAEKEETDE
+474 SEILLNAEKGDTDVERREEEGERLLE
-488 ERAIIFFNHSSSID
+488 ERAIIFFNHSSSIA

-507 KESIKD
+507 KESIND

-538 RNHFQGETSFFILP
+538 RNHFHGETSFFILP
-552 DKDEKMMEEILQA
+552 DKDERLMEEILQA

-586 HFEAELKICR
+586 HFEADLKIKKMR
-596 IQPSLIAYQE
+596 NY
-606 VKGVKEVKELR
+606 K
-617 RMSCSLIRRKNKI
+617 
-630 LK
+630 

>member
-66 IANALKNIANGQKAI
+66 M
-81 GNAQKNI
+81 GNV
-88 ANEQKNIGNAQL
+88 QL

-106 TAFILSSTKGNIEG
+106 TAFILSSTKGNIEE

-129 RIASQLGIDSKPIVV
+129 RIASQLGIDAKPIVV

-165 LYDTA
+165 LYDAA

-218 SKNPLQGN
+218 SKNPIQRN

-252 YLSLQRTLESFTKE
+252 YLSLQRTLESYTKE
-266 ISSACKQIDL
+266 VSSACKQIDL

-303 AGLSEL
+303 AGLSDL

-376 GFGGCNATIWATK
+376 GFGGCNATIWAAK
-389 CPERENIALSQKE
+389 SPERENIALSQKE
-402 QQEREFTTTH
+402 QQKREFTTTH

-425 RKIWEGKEELG
+425 QKLWEGKKELG
-436 EQEGQ
+436 EQEGK
-441 EHHSLLTSLY
+441 EHHSLLTALY

-474 SEILLNAEKEETDE
+474 SEILLNAEKGETDKERKNEE
-488 ERAIIFFNHSSSID
+488 ERAIIFFNHSSSIA

-552 DKDEKMMEEILQA
+552 DKDERMMEEILQA

-596 IQPSLIAYQE
+596 IQPSLIANPS
-606 VKGVKEVKELR
+606 GLR
-617 RMSCSLIRRKNKI
+617 YSDKS
-630 LK
+630 

>member
-17 SEDNYLS
+17 SEENYLS
-24 VKSGR
+24 VKAGR

-37 GTCNI
+37 GTYNI
-42 PEGFNASLLFED
+42 PEGFYASLLFED

-60 KSAQKA
+60 RSAQKA
-66 IANALKNIANGQKAI
+66 IANAQKTM
-81 GNAQKNI
+81 
-88 ANEQKNIGNAQL
+88 GNAQL

-106 TAFILSSTKGNIEG
+106 TAFILSSTKGNIEK

-129 RIASQLGIDSKPIVV
+129 RIASQLGIDSQPIVV

-165 LYDTA
+165 LYDAA

-218 SKNPLQGN
+218 SKNPIQGN

-266 ISSACKQIDL
+266 ISSTCKQIDM

-303 AGLSEL
+303 AGLSDL

-337 DDDTILGTRGFS
+337 DDDTILGTRGFA

-376 GFGGCNATIWATK
+376 GFGGCNATIWAAK
-389 CPERENIALSQKE
+389 SPERENIALSQME
-402 QQEREFTTTH
+402 QQNREFTTTH

-425 RKIWEGKEELG
+425 QKLWEGKKELG
-436 EQEGQ
+436 KQEGQ

-451 KQMIGDYPKF
+451 KQMIGNYPKF

-474 SEILLNAEKEETDE
+474 SEILLNAEKGDMDK
-488 ERAIIFFNHSSSID
+488 ERAIIFFNHSSSIA

-507 KESIKD
+507 KESIND

-538 RNHFQGETSFFILP
+538 RNHFHGETSFFILP
-552 DKDEKMMEEILQA
+552 DKDERMMEEILQA
-565 SCRDAQSKS
+565 SCRDDQSKS

-586 HFEAELKICR
+586 HFEADLKIKKMR
-596 IQPSLIAYQE
+596 NY
-606 VKGVKEVKELR
+606 K
-617 RMSCSLIRRKNKI
+617 
-630 LK
+630 

>member
-17 SEDNYLS
+17 SEENYLS
-24 VKSGR
+24 VKAGR
-29 SGIRAYEP
+29 SGIHAYEP

-42 PEGFNASLLFED
+42 PEGFYASLLFED

-66 IANALKNIANGQKAI
+66 IANAR
-81 GNAQKNI
+81 
-88 ANEQKNIGNAQL
+88 L

-106 TAFILSSTKGNIEG
+106 TAFILSSTKGNIEE

-129 RIASQLGIDSKPIVV
+129 RIATQLGIDSKPIVV

-165 LYDTA
+165 LYDSA

-218 SKNPLQGN
+218 SKNPIQGN

-252 YLSLQRTLESFTKE
+252 YLSLQRTLDSYTRENAASCEQT
-266 ISSACKQIDL
+266 DL
-276 KEHLAFINAHGTA
+276 KAHLAFINAHGTA

-303 AGLSEL
+303 AGLSDL

-376 GFGGCNATIWATK
+376 GFGGCNATIWAAK
-389 CPERENIALSQKE
+389 NPERENIALSQKE
-402 QQEREFTTTH
+402 QQKREFTTTH

-425 RKIWEGKEELG
+425 RKLWEGKKELG
-436 EQEGQ
+436 EQDGK
-441 EHHSLLTSLY
+441 EHHSLLTFLY
-451 KQMIGDYPKF
+451 KQMIGNYPKF

-474 SEILLNAEKEETDE
+474 SEILLNAEKGETDK
-488 ERAIIFFNHSSSID
+488 ERAIIFFNHSSSIA

-507 KESIKD
+507 KESIND
-513 KDNYFPSPSIFV
+513 KNNYFPSPSIFV

-538 RNHFQGETSFFILP
+538 RNHFHGETSFFILP
-552 DKDEKMMEEILQA
+552 DKDERMMEEILQA
-565 SCRDAQSKS
+565 SCRDDQSKS

-586 HFEAELKICR
+586 HFEADLKIKKMR
-596 IQPSLIAYQE
+596 NY
-606 VKGVKEVKELR
+606 K
-617 RMSCSLIRRKNKI
+617 
-630 LK
+630 

>member
-17 SEDNYLS
+17 SEENYLS

-66 IANALKNIANGQKAI
+66 IGNG
-81 GNAQKNI
+81 
-88 ANEQKNIGNAQL
+88 QL
-100 ELKGKR
+100 ELKGKH
-106 TAFILSSTKGNIEG
+106 TAFILSSTKGNIEE

-129 RIASQLGIDSKPIVV
+129 RIASQLGIDAKPIVV

-165 LYDTA
+165 LYDAA

-187 SLKALSPEPCRP
+187 SLKALSPVPCRP

-218 SKNPLQGN
+218 SKNPIQGN

-252 YLSLQRTLESFTKE
+252 YLSLQRTLESYTKE
-266 ISSACKQIDL
+266 ISSACEQIDM

-303 AGLSEL
+303 AGLSDL

-337 DDDTILGTRGFS
+337 DDDTILGTKGFS

-376 GFGGCNATIWATK
+376 GFGGCNATIWAAK
-389 CPERENIALSQKE
+389 SPERENIALSQKE
-402 QQEREFTTTH
+402 QQNREFTTTH

-474 SEILLNAEKEETDE
+474 SEILLNAEKEETE
-488 ERAIIFFNHSSSID
+488 EEKAIIFFNHSSSIA

-596 IQPSLIAYQE
+596 IQPSLIANPS
-606 VKGVKEVKELR
+606 GLR
-617 RMSCSLIRRKNKI
+617 YSDKS
-630 LK
+630 

>member
-17 SEDNYLS
+17 SEENYLS
-24 VKSGR
+24 VKAGR

-42 PEGFNASLLFED
+42 PEGFYASLLFED

-66 IANALKNIANGQKAI
+66 
-81 GNAQKNI
+81 
-88 ANEQKNIGNAQL
+88 IGNAQL

-106 TAFILSSTKGNIEG
+106 TAFILSSTKGNIEE

-129 RIASQLGIDSKPIVV
+129 RIASQLGIDTKPIVV

-165 LYDTA
+165 LYDAA

-226 SWRMGDGFIRND
+226 SWRIGDGFIRND

-266 ISSACKQIDL
+266 ISSTCKQIDL

-303 AGLSEL
+303 AGLSDL

-376 GFGGCNATIWATK
+376 GFGGCNATIWAAK
-389 CPERENIALSQKE
+389 SPEREYIALSQIE

-425 RKIWEGKEELG
+425 RKIWEGKEELR
-436 EQEGQ
+436 EQEGL

-474 SEILLNAEKEETDE
+474 SEILLNAEKEETEE
-488 ERAIIFFNHSSSID
+488 ERAIIFFNHSSSIA

-538 RNHFQGETSFFILP
+538 RNHFHGETSFFILP

-596 IQPSLIAYQE
+596 IQPTLIANPSD
-606 VKGVKEVKELR
+606 LR
-617 RMSCSLIRRKNKI
+617 YSDKSERLSGRKINIQTGK
-630 LK
+630 

>member
-17 SEDNYLS
+17 SEENYLS
-24 VKSGR
+24 VKAGR

-60 KSAQKA
+60 KSA
-66 IANALKNIANGQKAI
+66 QKAI

-106 TAFILSSTKGNIEG
+106 TAFILSSTKGNIEE

-129 RIASQLGIDSKPIVV
+129 RIATQLGIDTKPIVV

-165 LYDTA
+165 LYDAA

-218 SKNPLQGN
+218 SKNPIQGN

-252 YLSLQRTLESFTKE
+252 YLSLQRTLESYTKE
-266 ISSACKQIDL
+266 ISSTCKQIDM
-276 KEHLAFINAHGTA
+276 KEQIAFINAHGTA

-303 AGLSEL
+303 AGLSDL

-337 DDDTILGTRGFS
+337 DDNTILGAKGFS

-376 GFGGCNATIWATK
+376 GFGGCNATIWAAK
-389 CPERENIALSQKE
+389 YPERENEALSQIE
-402 QQEREFTTTH
+402 QQNREFTTTH

-425 RKIWEGKEELG
+425 RKLWEGKKELG
-436 EQEGQ
+436 EQEGK

-451 KQMIGDYPKF
+451 KQMIGNYPKF
-461 YKMDGLSRLGFVA
+461 YKMDGLCRLGFVA
-474 SEILLNAEKEETDE
+474 SEILLNAEKGDTDE
-488 ERAIIFFNHSSSID
+488 ERAIIFFNHSSSIA

-507 KESIKD
+507 KESIND

-538 RNHFQGETSFFILP
+538 RNHFHGETSFFILP
-552 DKDEKMMEEILQA
+552 DKDERMMEEILQA

-586 HFEAELKICR
+586 HFEADLKIKKMR
-596 IQPSLIAYQE
+596 NY
-606 VKGVKEVKELR
+606 K
-617 RMSCSLIRRKNKI
+617 
-630 LK
+630 